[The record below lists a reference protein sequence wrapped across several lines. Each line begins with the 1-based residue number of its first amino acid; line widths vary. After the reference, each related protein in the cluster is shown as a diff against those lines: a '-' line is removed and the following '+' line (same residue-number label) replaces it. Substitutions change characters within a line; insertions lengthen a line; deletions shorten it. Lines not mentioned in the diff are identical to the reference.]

1 MGVRMSEPRTAAPQA
16 SAAVPQAE
24 KPCPTQPAA
33 SRWTSP
39 FALAMFGG
47 LLYWLA
53 LPPVNWWPLAWLAPI
68 AWTPIVL
75 RSTLPGRRA
84 YLKLWFAGYL
94 FWSAAVYW
102 ITLPHWSATIG
113 WFFLAGYLGCYFP
126 AFVQISRLAVHRLRV
141 PAELAMPAVWVAM
154 ELIRAYVFTGF
165 LMAALGHTQ
174 YQWLALIQM
183 SDLVGAYGVSFVVM
197 LVGVCIAQALPRSN
211 GGRGWK
217 LWRLVPAAFL
227 LAAVLSYGRGR
238 IAASE
243 DATVEIPPS
252 PRIAL
257 IQGTLDTQ
265 FGQPHDEYLA
275 TKKRTYEEY
284 LGLSLAAVR
293 EAPGVGLVVWPESMY
308 RTPLLTY
315 HDLDAPPAH
324 LDAAMPELFRD
335 LIYDTAREVRAPLLL
350 ALNAEDYHQH
360 GVEYRSASIHV
371 TLNAIT
377 GEPKIVARY
386 DKMHP
391 VIFGEYVPLGE
402 IFPWLY
408 NLTPLSGGLTPGERA
423 VAIEIAARDAP
434 PLLAAPNIC
443 FESVVPHMI
452 RRQVLQLKVKNREP
466 DVIITQTNDGWFWGS
481 AGLDMHL
488 VCDVFRAV
496 EMRKPLVTAANTGIS
511 AWIDDKGR
519 IVEQLPRRKPGYIIA
534 QPRRSALES
543 PYLAGGDW
551 FAWTCLAA
559 ATAMLFGGCLRRKS
573 GKSGT
578 PVPDGSGD

>member
-1 MGVRMSEPRTAAPQA
+1 MTAPTSEPRTATQDKTTRMSQPLPMPQSHA
-16 SAAVPQAE
+16 
-24 KPCPTQPAA
+24 AA
-33 SRWTSP
+33 SRWISP
-39 FALAMFGG
+39 FALAMLGG

-53 LPPVNWWPLAWLAPI
+53 LPPVNAWPLAWLAPI
-68 AWTPIVL
+68 AWTPLVV
-75 RSTLPGRRA
+75 RPTLAARRA
-84 YLKLWFAGYL
+84 YLQLWFAGYL

-126 AFVQISRLAVHRLRV
+126 AFVLISRLAVHRLRV

-154 ELIRAYVFTGF
+154 ELIRAYLFTGF

-174 YQWLALIQM
+174 YRWLALIQM

-197 LVGVCIAQALPRSN
+197 LVGVCIGQTLPWSN
-211 GGRGWK
+211 AGRGWR
-217 LWRLVPAAFL
+217 LWRLAPAAFL

-238 IAASE
+238 IAAAE
-243 DATVEIPPS
+243 DATVEVPPS

-265 FGQPHDEYLA
+265 FGQSREEFLA
-275 TKKRTYEEY
+275 IKKRTYEEY

-308 RTPLLTY
+308 RTPLVTY
-315 HDLDAPPAH
+315 HNLDAPPPH
-324 LDAAMPELFRD
+324 LDADTPGFYRD
-335 LIYDTAREVRAPLLL
+335 LIHDTARQVRAPLLL
-350 ALNAEDYHQH
+350 ALNADDYHPH

-371 TLNAIT
+371 ALNAIT
-377 GEPKIVARY
+377 GEPKIAARY

-402 IFPWLY
+402 LFPWLY
-408 NLTPLSGGLTPGERA
+408 SLTPLPGGLTPGSRA
-423 VAIEIAARDAP
+423 VAIEVAARDAP
-434 PLLAAPNIC
+434 PLLVAPNIC

-452 RRQVLQLKVKNREP
+452 RRQMLELRAQNREP
-466 DVIITQTNDGWFWGS
+466 DAIVTQTNDGWFWGS

-496 EMRKPLVTAANTGIS
+496 EMRKPLLTAANTGIS
-511 AWIDDKGR
+511 AWIDDKGQ
-519 IVEQLPRRKPGYIIA
+519 IVDQLPRRKPGYIIA

-543 PYLAGGDW
+543 AYLAGGDW

-559 ATAMLFGGCLRRKS
+559 ATAMLVGGTAKRPRHRAS
-573 GKSGT
+573 
-578 PVPDGSGD
+578 VQ